1 MTDLDT
7 VTDLDTA
14 LASCITRLYS
24 FQPWPTSMHDVLSY
38 SGFSGTSLASFVVF
52 HPPPVMPVVDSA
64 SLLARISL
72 PLVYDPNVN
81 GPEDVA
87 NLTLDIGST
96 LIGRYEIVAVLADGS
111 SSRVYRSL
119 DLLTNGM
126 VAVKVRLH

>member
-1 MTDLDT
+1 MAYFDARC
-7 VTDLDTA
+7 VV
-14 LASCITRLYS
+14 IQRL
-24 FQPWPTSMHDVLSY
+24 QRHIPGLVRCLP
-38 SGFSGTSLASFVVF
+38 
-52 HPPPVMPVVDSA
+52 PPPVMPVVDSA